1 MFLGALTRR
10 VKNIHLIGIGGAGM
24 SGIAEILMNSGFTIT
39 GSDIRATPVTER
51 LAKLGAGIFIGHAV
65 ENVRSCD
72 VVVYSSAVKPDNP
85 EITAAR
91 ERKIPVIGRPEMLAE
106 LMRMKYGICIA
117 GTHGKTTTTSMTGEV
132 LTLGDIDPTV
142 IVGGKVAMYGGGA
155 KIGQSHYLVLEADE
169 YDRTFLRL
177 SPVIAVVTT
186 IDLEHLDCYRDMND
200 IESAFVQFVNK
211 VPFFGSVILCI
222 DDPGVQNIMPRVE
235 RRIITYGTSRQADIR
250 AENIEQEGTI
260 TRFEVLS
267 GGELLGKVTLSLPG
281 EHNVRN
287 ALAAIA
293 VAGEMGIPFETTARA
308 LGEFRT
314 VERRF
319 EIKGEEAGVM
329 VVDDFAH
336 HPTEIK
342 ASLAGARRGFDRRIV
357 AVFQPH
363 LYSRTRDFHQDFG
376 RAFMNSDVLVVA
388 DVYPA
393 REEPIEGIS
402 GKMVADDATSAGHRY
417 VTYVEKREELTRTVA
432 GMVKSGDLVITFGAG
447 DITRVGVEL
456 LSILK
461 EKGSAGVRG

>member
-1 MFLGALTRR
+1 MLLGALTRK
-10 VKNIHLIGIGGAGM
+10 VKNIHMIGIGGAGM

-39 GSDIRATPVTER
+39 GSDMRSTSVTDR
-51 LAKLGAGIFIGHAV
+51 LADLGAGIFIGHSP

-72 VVVYSSAVKPDNP
+72 VVVYSSAVKQDNP
-85 EITAAR
+85 EIVMAK

-117 GTHGKTTTTSMTGEV
+117 GTHGKTTATSMTGQV
-132 LTLGDIDPTV
+132 LSRGNIDPTV
-142 IVGGKVAMYGGGA
+142 IVGGRVAMYGGGA

-186 IDLEHLDCYRDMND
+186 IDLEHLDCYKDMND

-222 DDPGVQNIMPRVE
+222 DDSGVQSIIPRVE

-250 AENIEQEGTI
+250 AENIVQEGAVTGFDVI
-260 TRFEVLS
+260 T
-267 GGELLGKVTLSLPG
+267 GGKTLGRITLSLPG

-287 ALAAIA
+287 ALAAVA
-293 VAGEMGIPFETTARA
+293 VAGEMGLPFEITACA
-308 LGEFRT
+308 LSEFKT

-319 EIKGEEAGVM
+319 EIKGEESGIM
-329 VVDDFAH
+329 VVDDYAH

-342 ASLAGARRGFDRRIV
+342 ACLAGARKGYNRRIV

-376 RAFMNSDVLVVA
+376 RAFMNSDVLVVT
-388 DVYPA
+388 DVYAA
-393 REEPIEGIS
+393 RELPIPGIS
-402 GKMVADDATSAGHRY
+402 GKLVADDAVAAGHHC
-417 VTYVEKREELTRTVA
+417 VTYVERREGLAHTIS
-432 GMVKSGDLVITFGAG
+432 GMVKPGDLVITFGAG
-447 DITRVGVEL
+447 DINRVGTEL
-456 LSILK
+456 LSILRANIIT
-461 EKGSAGVRG
+461 GD

>member
-1 MFLGALTRR
+1 
-10 VKNIHLIGIGGAGM
+10 V
-24 SGIAEILMNSGFTIT
+24 S
-39 GSDIRATPVTER
+39 
-51 LAKLGAGIFIGHAV
+51 
-65 ENVRSCD
+65 SCD
-72 VVVYSSAVKPDNP
+72 VVVFSSAVKQDNP
-85 EITAAR
+85 EIVAAR

-117 GTHGKTTTTSMTGEV
+117 GTHGKTTVTSMTGQV
-132 LTLGDIDPTV
+132 LARGDIDPTV

-186 IDLEHLDCYRDMND
+186 IDLEHLDCYRDMSD

-222 DDPGVQNIMPRVE
+222 DDCGVQSIIPRVE
-235 RRIITYGTSRQADIR
+235 RRIITYGISRQADIR
-250 AENIEQEGTI
+250 AENIIQEGAT
-260 TRFEVLS
+260 TRFDVAA
-267 GGELLGKVTLSLPG
+267 GGNILGRVTLSLPG

-287 ALAAIA
+287 ALAAVA
-293 VAGEMGIPFETTARA
+293 VAGEMDIPFETTARA
-308 LGEFRT
+308 LCEFRT

-319 EIKGEEAGVM
+319 EIKGEEAGVL
-329 VVDDFAH
+329 VVDDYAH

-342 ASLAGARRGFDRRIV
+342 ACLAGARKGYDRRIV

-376 RAFMNSDVLVVA
+376 RAFMNSDVLVVT

-393 REEPIEGIS
+393 REKPIEGIS
-402 GKMVADDATSAGHRY
+402 GKLVADDAIAAGHRY
-417 VTYVEKREELTRTVA
+417 VTYVEKREGLAREVA
-432 GMVKSGDLVITFGAG
+432 GMVKPGDLVITFGAG
-447 DITRVGVEL
+447 DINRVGTEL

-461 EKGSAGVRG
+461 ESAVTGD

>member
-1 MFLGALTRR
+1 MTRK
-10 VKNIHLIGIGGAGM
+10 VKNIHMIGIGGAGM
-24 SGIAEILMNSGFTIT
+24 SGIAEILINSGFTIT
-39 GSDIRATPVTER
+39 GSDMRSTPVTER
-51 LAKLGAGIFIGHAV
+51 LSELGAGIFIGHAA
-65 ENVRSCD
+65 ENVSSCD
-72 VVVYSSAVKPDNP
+72 VVVFSSAVKQDNP
-85 EITAAR
+85 EIVAAR

-117 GTHGKTTTTSMTGEV
+117 GTHGKTTATSMTGLV
-132 LTLGDIDPTV
+132 LTYGDIDPTV

-155 KIGQSHYLVLEADE
+155 KIGQSYYLVLEADE

-186 IDLEHLDCYRDMND
+186 IDLEHLDCYRDIND

-222 DDPGVQNIMPRVE
+222 DDGGVQNIIPRVE
-235 RRIITYGTSRQADIR
+235 RRIITYGISRQADIR
-250 AENIEQEGTI
+250 AENIIQVGAT
-260 TRFEVLS
+260 TSFDVAA
-267 GGELLGKVTLSLPG
+267 GGNILGRVTLALPG

-293 VAGEMGIPFETTARA
+293 VAGEMDIPFETTARA

-329 VVDDFAH
+329 VVDDYAH

-342 ASLAGARRGFDRRIV
+342 ACLAGARAGYDRRIV

-376 RAFMNSDVLVVA
+376 RAFMNSDVLVVT

-393 REEPIEGIS
+393 REKPIEGIS
-402 GKMVADDATSAGHRY
+402 GKLVADDAAAAGHRCVIY
-417 VTYVEKREELTRTVA
+417 REKREGLAREVA
-432 GMVKSGDLVITFGAG
+432 GIVKPGDLVITFGAG
-447 DITRVGVEL
+447 DINRVGTEL

-461 EKGSAGVRG
+461 ESAVTGD